1 VSCREF
7 IEFLLDYLLGTV
19 DREKFDAHLAVCPSC
34 VNYLKSYQ
42 EAVKMGR
49 ISLAD
54 PDEKLAEKPPEELVK
69 AILTSR
75 QKPR

>member
-1 VSCREF
+1 MTCREF
-7 IEFLLDYLLGTV
+7 IEFLLEYLLGTV
-19 DREKFDAHLAVCPSC
+19 DREKFDAHLAVCTSC

-42 EAVKMGR
+42 EAVKMGK

-54 PDEKLAEKPPEELVK
+54 PDGKLAEPPPEELVK
-69 AILTSR
+69 AILASR